1 MQLPNNLKWL
11 KRMCFRL
18 QSGRPPMSIG
28 RVSRDVVVPHP
39 WTSLEVHSEGSG
51 TLRPRQGLCDVAS
64 NFTVSHAAQAL
75 ILRRQR
81 QGMEQQAMVLS
92 KAQANVMM

>member
-1 MQLPNNLKWL
+1 
-11 KRMCFRL
+11 
-18 QSGRPPMSIG
+18 MSIG